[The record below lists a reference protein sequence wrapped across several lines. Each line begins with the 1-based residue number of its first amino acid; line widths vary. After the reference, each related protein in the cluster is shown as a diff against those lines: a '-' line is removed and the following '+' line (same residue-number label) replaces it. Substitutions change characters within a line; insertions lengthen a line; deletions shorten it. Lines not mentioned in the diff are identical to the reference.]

1 MTSLP
6 CKKTS
11 ATRRNCTLPTIGTVP
26 AGRYRRDGKT
36 WIYSDR
42 KETMN
47 ESDSALTMPLKS
59 TVHTS
64 ANRHTGSTGSTI
76 AQWIQGLADTC
87 KRLNSDEAYRNEV
100 AKRQCERRPGPLKK
114 ESPRHDHTQRQRTH
128 EPNPKQSRQQHF
140 GGRSGNSRA
149 AAGPG

>member
-64 ANRHTGSTGSTI
+64 TNRHTGKQKDSNHSTGSTSTQREKGPGGGPQPPKKHQNPPPPRRGNSPPKGKG
-76 AQWIQGLADTC
+76 AGGDPHRP
-87 KRLNSDEAYRNEV
+87 KNSDKPYQKNGPT
-100 AKRQCERRPGPLKK
+100 PGPF
-114 ESPRHDHTQRQRTH
+114 SPW
-128 EPNPKQSRQQHF
+128 
-140 GGRSGNSRA
+140 
-149 AAGPG
+149 GPCPA

>member
-6 CKKTS
+6 CNNTS
-11 ATRRNCTLPTIGTVP
+11 ATRRNSTFPTIGTVP
-26 AGRYRRDGKT
+26 ARRFGRDGKT
-36 WIYSDR
+36 WISPDR

-76 AQWIQGLADTC
+76 AQWIQGLADTR
-87 KRLNSDEAYRNEV
+87 KRLNSDEAHRKEV
-100 AKRQCERRPGPLKK
+100 AKRQ
-114 ESPRHDHTQRQRTH
+114 
-128 EPNPKQSRQQHF
+128 F
-140 GGRSGNSRA
+140 
-149 AAGPG
+149 